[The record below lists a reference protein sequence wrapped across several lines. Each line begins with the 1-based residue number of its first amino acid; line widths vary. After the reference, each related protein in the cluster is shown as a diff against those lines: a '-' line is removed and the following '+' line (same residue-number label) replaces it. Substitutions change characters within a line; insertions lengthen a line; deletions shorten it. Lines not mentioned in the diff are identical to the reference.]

1 MSTVL
6 IEDYALLRVAIQHV
20 LRDAG
25 LGEDLAT
32 GELSQLEALRNT
44 GVHPVELLLF
54 GGSAQAEHDVT
65 ALAAVLDVLA
75 PRRVLVLYAEYE
87 AALMAAAVRAG
98 AAGYVSKSLSP
109 AALSA
114 AVRLVLAGG
123 ECYPMPTRTAPAR
136 RPSAVPDVPT
146 RLTQRQEEI
155 LRLMV
160 RGKTM
165 REISREVGTSVATV
179 KSHARTLYWKL
190 NARNQ
195 AAAAFTAVNLGLVP
209 GMDEDQDEEGS
220 A

>member
-25 LGEDLAT
+25 LGEDLAS

-44 GVHPVELLLF
+44 SVHPVELLLF
-54 GGSAQAEHDVT
+54 GGSTHADHDVT
-65 ALAAVLDVLA
+65 ALASVLDVLA
-75 PRRVLVLYAEYE
+75 PRRVLVLYAEFE

-123 ECYPMPTRTAPAR
+123 ECYPMPTRRAPAR
-136 RPSAVPDVPT
+136 RPSAPPDAPT

-209 GMDEDQDEEGS
+209 GLDDDQDDDS
-220 A
+220 SP

>member
-20 LRDAG
+20 LHEAGLDAG
-25 LGEDLAT
+25 LVAGDS
-32 GELSQLEALRNT
+32 SQLQALRDS
-44 GVHPVELLLF
+44 GVHPIELLLF
-54 GGSAQAEHDVT
+54 GGGAQSARNVP
-65 ALAAVLDVLA
+65 ALNEAIGLLA
-75 PRRVLVLYAEYE
+75 PRRVLVLYAEFD
-87 AALMAAAVRAG
+87 AALMAAAIRAG
-98 AAGYVSKSLSP
+98 VAGYVSKSLNP
-109 AALSA
+109 AALTA

-123 ECYPMPTRTAPAR
+123 ECYPMPIRGTPAR
-136 RPSAVPDVPT
+136 RQAGTPEAPT

-209 GMDEDQDEEGS
+209 GLEEDEDEAGS
-220 A
+220 P